1 MKFGGASV
9 ESREAIDRVAGI
21 VRERLPRKPVVV
33 VSAMSKATD
42 QLLAMAAAAGAGNKD
57 KAVELCRSL
66 RARHVGVTRG
76 LVGKAAGPIR
86 DSLLADYEAL
96 ERLLEGFCAVCEL
109 TPRTQDNVVAYGER
123 GGGEGG
129 AAAGRAQG

>member
-9 ESREAIDRVAGI
+9 ESREAFARVADI
-21 VRERLPRKPVVV
+21 VKQRLIRRPVVV
-33 VSAMSKATD
+33 VCAMSKATD
-42 QLLAMAAAAGAGNKD
+42 QLLAMAAAAGAGDKD

-76 LVGKAAGPIR
+76 QVAKAEEPIH

-96 ERLLEGFCAVCEL
+96 EQLLEGICAVGEL
-109 TPRTQDNVVAYGER
+109 TPRTQDNV
-123 GGGEGG
+123 
-129 AAAGRAQG
+129 